1 MADPE
6 LTRRLRDYFN
16 RQIPWLQTRVEEM
29 RNLHA
34 RLNEQG
40 LESVTETE
48 TRRQQEMAAFEEE
61 NRLLLRE
68 WSQSTAVSS
77 SERAEIEAL
86 AERSQAL
93 REELSKAYATAAA
106 EMETQLGEVR
116 QSLGEVLR
124 GRRTMQ
130 KYGNSETSNDP
141 GSDFLDRQV

>member
-29 RNLHA
+29 RNLQA
-34 RLNEQG
+34 RLDEQG

-93 REELSKAYATAAA
+93 GEELANLYDAAVA
-106 EMETQLGEVR
+106 GMETQREDVR
-116 QSLGEVLR
+116 RSLGEVLR
-124 GRRTMQ
+124 GRRTVR
-130 KYGNSETSNDP
+130 KYGNSESISDL